1 MSKKTNEAQQ
11 KYSSYELDVL
21 AVVEAVKKFRV
32 YLLGIK
38 FKILTECSAFTI
50 TLKKKDL
57 TTRVARWALLLEEYD
72 YTIEHR
78 PGSGMKHVDALSRN
92 PVSMMIQ
99 TDTLVEKIRNAQGR
113 DPLIKALLVIV
124 KEKQVYD
131 GYFEENNLLWK
142 EVEGNRTLV
151 IPKGMEMEIIKL
163 AHEERHFGKLEC
175 QQQIFGNPR
184 RIITDQGTAFTS
196 NDFKEYCKEESIEH
210 CWITTGVPRGN
221 GQVERINRTIVSV
234 LTKLS
239 IDNPQE
245 WHKHVRKLQKALN
258 STHQRSIRMSPFE
271 LLVGVKMR
279 KEDLRLLEMIEEDLA
294 LTFDEERD
302 QKRKAAKQEILKIQE
317 ENRNTFNKKRKKAF
331 VYKEGDLVVI
341 QKPQFATKSKLYPKY
356 IGPYKVV
363 KIKPNDRYNV
373 EKFADFEGPNR
384 TSCSADLMKPWFTQ
398 DEYPSEL
405 SEADEVQDGRM

>member
-1 MSKKTNEAQQ
+1 
-11 KYSSYELDVL
+11 
-21 AVVEAVKKFRV
+21 
-32 YLLGIK
+32 
-38 FKILTECSAFTI
+38 
-50 TLKKKDL
+50 
-57 TTRVARWALLLEEYD
+57 
-72 YTIEHR
+72 
-78 PGSGMKHVDALSRN
+78 MKHVDALSRN

-131 GYFEENNLLWK
+131 SYFEENNLLWK
-142 EVEGNRTLV
+142 EVEGDRTLV

-163 AHEERHFGKLEC
+163 AHEEGHFGVQKNFEMLKKEYYITDLKSKIKKYIQNCIPCILSNRKHGKQEGMLHLISKGDTPFDTYHIDHLGPLASTKDYNYLLVITDGFTKFTWIYPTKTTRTSEVIQKLEC

-196 NDFKEYCKEESIEH
+196 NDFKEYCKEK
-210 CWITTGVPRGN
+210 
-221 GQVERINRTIVSV
+221 INRTIVSV

-279 KEDLRLLEMIEEDLA
+279 KEDLHLLEMIEEELA
-294 LTFDEERD
+294 LTFDEE
-302 QKRKAAKQEILKIQE
+302 K
-317 ENRNTFNKKRKKAF
+317 KKAF
-331 VYKEGDLVVI
+331 VYKEGDLVDI
-341 QKPQFATKSKLYPKY
+341 QKTQFATKSKLYPKY
-356 IGPYKVV
+356 IGPYKVI

-398 DEYPSEL
+398 DEHPSEL
-405 SEADEVQDGRM
+405 SEADKVQDSRM

>member
-1 MSKKTNEAQQ
+1 MVELSEL
-11 KYSSYELDVL
+11 SYYRYCRITR
-21 AVVEAVKKFRV
+21 ARSRVKKEYYITDLKSKIKKYIQNCIPCILSNRKHGKQEGMLHPISKGDTPLDT
-32 YLLGIK
+32 YHIDHLGP
-38 FKILTECSAFTI
+38 LTSTR
-50 TLKKKDL
+50 KDFN
-57 TTRVARWALLLEEYD
+57 Y
-72 YTIEHR
+72 
-78 PGSGMKHVDALSRN
+78 
-92 PVSMMIQ
+92 
-99 TDTLVEKIRNAQGR
+99 
-113 DPLIKALLVIV
+113 LLVIT
-124 KEKQVYD
+124 D
-131 GYFEENNLLWK
+131 GFTKFTWIYPTRTS
-142 EVEGNRTLV
+142 EV
-151 IPKGMEMEIIKL
+151 IQ
-163 AHEERHFGKLEC
+163 KLEC

-210 CWITTGVPRGN
+210 CCITTGVPRGN

-279 KEDLRLLEMIEEDLA
+279 KEEDLHLLEMIEEDLA

-341 QKPQFATKSKLYPKY
+341 QKTRFATKSKLYPKY
-356 IGPYKVV
+356 IGPYKVI

-405 SEADEVQDGRM
+405 SEADEVQAECRI